1 MGDLG
6 ENQGFPKRKRIPM
19 GIKFNDTEVLYT
31 YSNTLTTRLCFGW
44 PTLWSRNLTFNRSHH
59 LTTSTLVIC
68 MIEVLML
75 IPILLGTFFYN
86 IKSRTQKADLPVLL
100 GSLNWRATTNRLI
113 AHHPP
118 QTSPVILKLLRQK
131 RLLVTGL
138 AWGDGVEPVRELHSW
153 WSYQNMTDLR
163 DSRLNQS

>member
-1 MGDLG
+1 
-6 ENQGFPKRKRIPM
+6 
-19 GIKFNDTEVLYT
+19 
-31 YSNTLTTRLCFGW
+31 
-44 PTLWSRNLTFNRSHH
+44 
-59 LTTSTLVIC
+59 

-75 IPILLGTFFYN
+75 IPILLGAFFYN

-131 RLLVTGL
+131 CLLVTDL
-138 AWGDGVEPVRELHSW
+138 AWGDGVEPVHELHLLMVQSKYDRPKGQQAKPKLVTLP
-153 WSYQNMTDLR
+153 SDLFPLG
-163 DSRLNQS
+163 S

>member
-1 MGDLG
+1 MGDL
-6 ENQGFPKRKRIPM
+6 ENQGFSKTKRISM
-19 GIKFNDTEVLYT
+19 GINFNDTEVLYT

-44 PTLWSRNLTFNRSHH
+44 STLRSRNLTFNIIS

-75 IPILLGTFFYN
+75 IPVLLGAFFYN
-86 IKSRTQKADLPVLL
+86 IKSHTQKADLPVLL
-100 GSLNWRATTNRLI
+100 GSLNWRATTRLT

-118 QTSPVILKLLRQK
+118 QTSPVILILLRQK
-131 RLLVTGL
+131 CLLVTGL
-138 AWGDGVEPVRELHSW
+138 PGETMLSLSTSCTSW
-153 WSYQNMTDLR
+153 WSNQNMTDLR

>member
-6 ENQGFPKRKRIPM
+6 ENQGFPKRRRISM
-19 GIKFNDTEVLYT
+19 GINFNDTEVLYT

-44 PTLWSRNLTFNRSHH
+44 SALQSRNLTGPIIS
-59 LTTSTLVIC
+59 LTTYTLVIC
-68 MIEVLML
+68 MTEVLML
-75 IPILLGTFFYN
+75 IPILLGTFFY
-86 IKSRTQKADLPVLL
+86 IKSCTQKADLPVLL

-131 RLLVTGL
+131 CLLVTGL
-138 AWGDGVEPVRELHSW
+138 AWGDGVEPVHKLHLLMVLSK
-153 WSYQNMTDLR
+153 
-163 DSRLNQS
+163 